1 MSAASLKV
9 RDLAAGYGK
18 IRALH
23 GVSLD
28 VAPGSIVTML
38 GANGAGKTTTL
49 KSIVGLVAAEEGTV
63 EFDGRRIEGWS
74 VAKRVKLGLAMVP
87 ESREVFATL
96 TVEEN
101 LRMGAFTR
109 SRLTDLSDEFDLVY
123 QLFGR
128 LKDRRRQVAGTLSG
142 GEQQQVAL
150 GRALMSKP
158 RLLLLDE
165 PSLGLAPQ
173 LLEEVYDTILRLREE
188 AGLTILLVEQN
199 ASMALSVADFAY
211 VLESGVSA
219 MEGPAAELAAHPRV
233 RSLYLGE

>member
-1 MSAASLKV
+1 MSTASLSVKNV
-9 RDLAAGYGK
+9 AAGYGK

-23 GVSLD
+23 GVSLE
-28 VAPGSIVTML
+28 VAAGNIVALL

-49 KSIVGLVAAEEGTV
+49 KSIVGLVPTDEGTV
-63 EFDGRRIEGWS
+63 EFDGRRIEKWT

-87 ESREVFATL
+87 ESREVFSTL

-109 SRLTDLSDEFDLVY
+109 PRLADLSGEFDLVY
-123 QLFGR
+123 QLFGK
-128 LKDRRRQVAGTLSG
+128 LKERRRQVAGTLSG
-142 GEQQQVAL
+142 GEQQQVAV
-150 GRALMSKP
+150 GRALMSRP

-173 LLEEVYDTILRLREE
+173 LLDEVYDTILRLRDE

-199 ASMALSVADFAY
+199 ASMALAVADFAY

-219 MEGPAAELAAHPRV
+219 MDGPADELAAHPRV
-233 RSLYLGE
+233 RSLYLGD